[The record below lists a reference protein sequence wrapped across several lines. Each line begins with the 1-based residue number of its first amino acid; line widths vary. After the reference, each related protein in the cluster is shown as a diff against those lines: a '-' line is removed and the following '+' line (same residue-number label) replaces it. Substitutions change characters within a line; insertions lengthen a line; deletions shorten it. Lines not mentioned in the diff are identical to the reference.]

1 MSTAE
6 SFWPLAWR
14 WIKRY
19 VLAPLPAILIVVGA
33 IILVVLGAKNIQIG
47 GLLGRLFGHKN
58 PESKKAI
65 DVVNTVPEDRVDP
78 TGKVIPIGTPD
89 AKGITQAEVVP
100 IEQPGIF
107 SNPDQ
112 VVIKKGE
119 EKIVVDLP
127 EGVKSTDVDTV
138 IIVKP
143 EILAVTVK
151 DTSKVSGQ
159 KVDDLLN
166 KYGS

>member
-1 MSTAE
+1 MPE
-6 SFWPLAWR
+6 SFWVLSWR

-19 VLAPLPAILIVVGA
+19 VLAPLPAILIVAGA
-33 IILVVLGAKNIQIG
+33 ILLVILGAKNIQIG
-47 GLLGRLFGHKN
+47 GLLGKLFGHKK
-58 PESKKAI
+58 PEGQKAI
-65 DVVNTVPEDRVDP
+65 EVVNSVPEDRIDP
-78 TGKVIPIGTPD
+78 NGKVIPIGTPD

-119 EKIVVDLP
+119 ETVVVDLP
-127 EGVKSTDVDTV
+127 EGIQAKDVDKV

-143 EILAVTVK
+143 EVLAVTVK
-151 DTSKVSGQ
+151 DSSKVDTRT
-159 KVDDLLN
+159 VDDLLT